1 MTDDRTP
8 REHADGRDP
17 WRWRHGMHQYQHRH
31 QQVGTVR
38 APVLSR
44 GACRGAVSR
53 ETRPAISRSPRLP
66 RPSGAMRGRR
76 PTRLAGRESPSPPRR
91 GEQPFTAVAART
103 ASRRADAA
111 VTVRLPTLLTIRGR
125 MPDTVV
131 RDAQAVAERTGPQ
144 SSGTRRWLSDPAPSS
159 ARPSPDEAAD
169 SGRHDVVRSHRTPS
183 AVLAEPGCRP
193 TTAHDRVP
201 TEVRPAACRV
211 PIAPTHRHRRRPPET
226 RSAGGA
232 RTARRSGARAA
243 RARSAVPRETPH
255 ASVGSNTAARTF
267 VRAALRNQPS
277 PPGRSTPAS

>member
-1 MTDDRTP
+1 MPAPGQHVTDDRTP

-44 GACRGAVSR
+44 GACRGVVSR

-131 RDAQAVAERTGPQ
+131 RDTQADAERTGATVFGHPPLAIRPRTELG
-144 SSGTRRWLSDPAPSS
+144 SSVTRR
-159 ARPSPDEAAD
+159 
-169 SGRHDVVRSHRTPS
+169 GRRQ
-183 AVLAEPGCRP
+183 
-193 TTAHDRVP
+193 
-201 TEVRPAACRV
+201 
-211 PIAPTHRHRRRPPET
+211 
-226 RSAGGA
+226 
-232 RTARRSGARAA
+232 RTARRRAFA
-243 RARSAVPRETPH
+243 PNAERGPRRARLSPYHRTRSRAHGGTPSRLPRTDR
-255 ASVGSNTAARTF
+255 SD
-267 VRAALRNQPS
+267 S
-277 PPGRSTPAS
+277 PPPA